1 MAKIHLW
8 PEEAI
13 EQKDIVSTGVT
24 LEEVNGERKS
34 IWYRLPSEFAPAITQ
49 WCDPYVLAVLFKA
62 MITPADLVV
71 HGKVSPSLLFN
82 LKEFQ
87 AAWHSWRPDRYSE
100 IKIIP
105 EKEEERPKPIHK
117 NAVVAFSGG
126 ADSCYTAWHY
136 TNPKDERLPHTLQAG
151 LFIHGFDFPPNLR
164 DTFDRAF
171 RKAQIL
177 LDSLGM
183 TLIPMT
189 TNLRSIRQPP
199 VDAGGAFLA
208 SCLMLLQERYVA
220 GLIASTYSYAH
231 LFLPFGSNPLT
242 DRMMSSGAFNIHH
255 DGAKVTRI
263 QKLKAISEWPEAM
276 QYLRVCTGRK
286 AAERDKNCCRCEK
299 CIRNILEFRAMGFG
313 LPRFFENDV
322 IDWQIF
328 KLKYEYETEVGFH
341 YEDII
346 SFVKARKVSA
356 SWVRVL
362 KFSIFLNKI
371 RIKAERI
378 PWINR
383 FLHGVKRRITTIRRR
398 FKKLSLPD

>member
-1 MAKIHLW
+1 MHLW
-8 PEEAI
+8 PVEAI
-13 EQKDIVSTGVT
+13 EQEDNVSAGFT

-34 IWYRLPSEFAPAITQ
+34 IWYRLPSEYASSITQ

-87 AAWHSWRPDRYSE
+87 AAWHSWLPDHYSE
-100 IKIIP
+100 IEIIP
-105 EKEEERPKPIHK
+105 EKEEERHKPNHL

-136 TNPKDERLPHTLQAG
+136 ANPKDERLLHTLQAG
-151 LFIHGFDFPPNLR
+151 VFIHGYDFPPNLR

-171 RKAQIL
+171 GKAQIL

-189 TNLRSIRQPP
+189 TNLRSSRQPP

-208 SCLMLLQERYVA
+208 SCLMLLQEHYSA
-220 GLIASTYSYAH
+220 GFIASSYYYAH
-231 LFLPFGSNPLT
+231 LVLPFGSNPLT
-242 DRMMSSGAFNIHH
+242 DRMMSSGTFNIHH
-255 DGAKVTRI
+255 DGARVTRI
-263 QKLKAISEWPEAM
+263 QKLKALSEWPEAM
-276 QYLRVCTGRK
+276 QHLRVCIGRK
-286 AAERDKNCCRCEK
+286 AAERDKNCCYCEK
-299 CIRNILEFRAMGFG
+299 CIRNILEFRALGLG
-313 LPRFFENDV
+313 LPRFFEKDATN
-322 IDWQIF
+322 WQIIR
-328 KLKYEYETEVGFH
+328 LKYPYDVAVR
-341 YEDII
+341 YYYQDIQATAKLNNI
-346 SFVKARKVSA
+346 SATWVKILV
-356 SWVRVL
+356 
-362 KFSIFLNKI
+362 FPIFFNNI

-383 FLHGVKRRITTIRRR
+383 LVHGVIRIITFRWRG
-398 FKKLSLPD
+398 